1 MKIKRKLV
9 LRLFAGDN
17 NNITLHFISSFYTRY
32 LDNIIANP
40 TEEKYRKIRINN
52 KVFQEKV
59 HRVAGSSLF
68 IEAIGFQQQLLPHQ
82 GNIYYNVSL
91 YLMYYNT

>member
-1 MKIKRKLV
+1 MKIKRQHV
-9 LRLFAGDN
+9 LILFAGNDN
-17 NNITLHFISSFYTRY
+17 NIILHFISFFSSRY

-59 HRVAGSSLF
+59 HSVAGSSLF

-82 GNIYYNVSL
+82 GTIYYSACL
-91 YLMYYNT
+91 Q